1 MKLPKI
7 DHPIYDVTI
16 PSTKKKVKIRPML
29 VKEEKILLMAKEGSN
44 PYEIF
49 QAIKQVV
56 NNCIVTGDFDAN
68 KLTLFD
74 LEYMF
79 LRIRSV
85 SIGNIVKVSYRDED
99 GKDYPF
105 DIDLE
110 KIEVKFPENH
120 EMLIK
125 TGESSGFQMKY
136 PLASIYATEAFT
148 SGKATEQELVDEL
161 IVNSIEDYFDGES
174 TWRLSQQPRN
184 EVREFMDGLD
194 IATYNKIREFVAA
207 LPTLYYEVKYTN
219 SNGKEQLIKLTTL
232 TDFFIL

>member
-7 DHPIYDVTI
+7 DHPTYDVI
-16 PSTKKKVKIRPML
+16 VPSTKKKVKVRPML

-56 NNCIVTGDFDAN
+56 NNCIITGDFDSN

-74 LEYMF
+74 LEYLF

-110 KIEVKFPENH
+110 KIEVKFPEGI
-120 EMLIK
+120 ETTIK
-125 TGESSGFQMKY
+125 TGDTSGFKMKY
-136 PLASIYATEAFT
+136 PLATIYSTETFT
-148 SGKATEQELVDEL
+148 SGTSSEADLIEEL
-161 IVNSIEDYFDGES
+161 IINSIDDYFEGENV
-174 TWRLSQQPRN
+174 WRLAQQPRA
-184 EVREFMDGLD
+184 EIKEFLDGLD
-194 IATYNKIREFVAA
+194 ILTFNKIRDFVAN
-207 LPTLYYEVKYTN
+207 LPSLYYEVKYTN

-232 TDFFIL
+232 TDFFML

>member
-1 MKLPKI
+1 MRLPTI
-7 DHPIYDVTI
+7 DHPVFDVTI
-16 PSTKKKVKIRPML
+16 PSIKKKVKIRPML

-56 NNCIVTGDFDAN
+56 NNCIITGDFDSN

-85 SIGNIVKVSYRDED
+85 SVGNIVKVSYRDED

-110 KIEVKFPENH
+110 KIEVKFPENQD
-120 EMLIK
+120 MMIK
-125 TGESSGFQMKY
+125 TGETSGFKMKY
-136 PLASIYATEAFT
+136 PLATIYATEAFT
-148 SGKATEQELVDEL
+148 SGTATEQELIDEL
-161 IVNSIEDYFDGES
+161 IVNSMDDYFEGENV
-174 TWRLSQQPRN
+174 WRLAQQPRN
-184 EVREFMDGLD
+184 EIKEFIDGLD
-194 IATYNKIREFVAA
+194 IATYNKIREFVAS
-207 LPTLYYEVKYTN
+207 LPSLYYEVKYTN